1 MAVNYEKMI
10 HDLVKPLV
18 VHPED
23 LTVKMMSDDGQLVTV
38 LVLVHPDD
46 LGRVIGK
53 NGRIAN
59 AIRTIS
65 YASAS
70 REHKKITINFESFEA
85 AF

>member
-1 MAVNYEKMI
+1 MAVNYETLI
-10 HDLVKPLV
+10 AELVKPLV

-23 LTVKMMSDDGQLVTV
+23 LMVTTFSEV
-38 LVLVHPDD
+38 DNMLTLQVIVHQED

-59 AIRTIS
+59 AIRTIA

-70 REHKKITINFESFEA
+70 REGKKITINIDSL
-85 AF
+85 

>member
-10 HDLVKPLV
+10 KDLVTPLV
-18 VHPED
+18 VHSDD
-23 LTVKMMSDDGQLVTV
+23 LEVKKLSDDGAMITV
-38 LVLVHPDD
+38 HIFVHQDD

-59 AIRTIS
+59 AIRTIA

-70 REHKKITINFESFEA
+70 REHKKITINIEA
-85 AF
+85 F

>member
-1 MAVNYEKMI
+1 MAVNYEA
-10 HDLVKPLV
+10 LVKHLIEPLV

-23 LTVKMMSDDGQLVTV
+23 IMVKIFSEDEERITLQVIV
-38 LVLVHPDD
+38 NKDD

-59 AIRTIS
+59 AIRTIA

-70 REHKKITINFESFEA
+70 REGRKITINIDSF
-85 AF
+85 

>member
-1 MAVNYEKMI
+1 MSVNYEKLI
-10 HDLVKPLV
+10 KDLVMPLV

-23 LTVKMMSDDGQLVTV
+23 LMVKIFSEDGNLLTIQIIVNQE
-38 LVLVHPDD
+38 D

-70 REHKKITINFESFEA
+70 REGKKILINIDSF
-85 AF
+85 

>member
-1 MAVNYEKMI
+1 MAVDYEKLI
-10 HDLVKPLV
+10 QDLIRPLV
-18 VHPED
+18 VHDED
-23 LTVKMMSDDGQLVTV
+23 VTV
-38 LVLVHPDD
+38 QKIAEDDEKVTMQVLVHNDD

-59 AIRTIS
+59 AIRTIA

-70 REHKKITINFESFEA
+70 REHKKITINID

>member
-1 MAVNYEKMI
+1 MAANYESLI
-10 HDLVKPLV
+10 QHLIEPLV
-18 VHPED
+18 VHPNDIEVKVLSED
-23 LTVKMMSDDGQLVTV
+23 EQLVTV
-38 LVLVHPDD
+38 QVLVHEDD

-59 AIRTIS
+59 AIRTIA

-70 REHKKITINFESFEA
+70 RQNKKISIQID

>member
-1 MAVNYEKMI
+1 MAVDYEKLI
-10 HDLVKPLV
+10 ADLVRPLV
-18 VHPED
+18 IHA
-23 LTVKMMSDDGQLVTV
+23 DDVAVQKIAADDDKVTMQ
-38 LVLVHPDD
+38 VLVHNDD

-59 AIRTIS
+59 AIRTIA

-70 REHKKITINFESFEA
+70 REHKKITINID

>member
-1 MAVNYEKMI
+1 MAVNYETLI
-10 HDLVKPLV
+10 TNLIQPLV

-23 LTVKMMSDDGQLVTV
+23 VMVKIFSEDEQTLTLQVI
-38 LVLVHPDD
+38 VHEDD

-59 AIRTIS
+59 AIRTIA

-70 REHKKITINFESFEA
+70 REGRRITINIDSF
-85 AF
+85 

>member
-10 HDLVKPLV
+10 KDLVTPLV

-23 LTVKMMSDDGQLVTV
+23 LVVKKLSDDNQVITV
-38 LVLVHPDD
+38 HIYVHQDD

-59 AIRTIS
+59 AIRTIA

-70 REHKKITINFESFEA
+70 REHKKITINIEA
-85 AF
+85 F

>member
-10 HDLVKPLV
+10 KDLVTPLV

-23 LTVKMMSDDGQLVTV
+23 LAVQKLSDDGQVITV
-38 LVLVHPDD
+38 HVYVHQDD

-59 AIRTIS
+59 AIRTIA

-70 REHKKITINFESFEA
+70 REHKKITINIESF
-85 AF
+85 

>member
-1 MAVNYEKMI
+1 MAVNYEKLI
-10 HDLVKPLV
+10 TDLVKPLV

-23 LTVKMMSDDGQLVTV
+23 LMVKKFSEDENMLTIQVIV
-38 LVLVHPDD
+38 NQED

-59 AIRTIS
+59 AIRTIA

-70 REHKKITINFESFEA
+70 RVGKKITINIDSF
-85 AF
+85 